1 VAKVHA
7 DGAEVTVVGP
17 GPEDLEAIG
26 SNLMAVDRRHLVLQ
40 TSLQTSGRALADPE
54 HLEHL
59 PRPIRA
65 DEQDVLPVGGDSL
78 GEAG

>member
-1 VAKVHA
+1 MHA
-7 DGAEVTVVGP
+7 RGTEVTVVGP

-40 TSLQTSGRALADPE
+40 TSLITSGRAFADPE

-59 PRPIRA
+59 PAPIREA
-65 DEQDVLPVGGDSL
+65 EQHLGPPTSL